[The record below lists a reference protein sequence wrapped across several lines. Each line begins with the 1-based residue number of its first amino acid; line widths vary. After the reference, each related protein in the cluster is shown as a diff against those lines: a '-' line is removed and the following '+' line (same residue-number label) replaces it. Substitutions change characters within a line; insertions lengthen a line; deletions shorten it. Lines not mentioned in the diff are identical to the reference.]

1 MAESSVA
8 SFLEKLGNLAS
19 QEASLFGEV
28 EGQVRLLRNELEWM
42 RLFLEYADARRRYDK
57 RLKLWVNQ
65 IRDAAHDAEDVLDE
79 FMFKVEHKRQ
89 QRLHRLKFLRFL
101 PSCVSVADKLPFI
114 QELNDRITEINIT
127 IEKILANKKRYG
139 IENPSTSEAWSSS
152 NEVPCKEKTLPVV
165 EEIDVVGFETDVKS
179 VKELLVEAGETTETR
194 RVVVSIVGMGGL
206 GKTTLAKKVY
216 NDVKQHFDCDAWV
229 YVSQEYRTRDLLFEI
244 LNCVTNEKR
253 IMRELDSEAAVGI
266 ELRNFLSTKKYL
278 IVMDDIWCTQVW
290 KGLNVYLP
298 IEGYGSRVLITAR
311 NKEVALHAN
320 SHLHEL
326 HPLNEMESEEL
337 FLRKMGSS
345 TLAWPQ
351 GLEKLGKE
359 IVAKCKGLPLATV
372 MLGGLLSMKEKT
384 QFSWQKVLDSKDWH
398 LSQGPNSCLGILALS
413 YNDLPNYLK
422 SCFLYCGIFPENSKV
437 KSSELIRLW
446 IAEGFVQTRG
456 AETLEDLAEDYLY
469 ELIQRNMIQV
479 DKRDRLD
486 GRVKS
491 CRMHDFLR
499 DLAISEAKDAKLF
512 EVHENIDVRYPI
524 SSRRLSIQQSLIKKN
539 ISQHLHNSRLRSLI
553 FLSEPLQ
560 ENSWTYLQEHIKLL
574 QVLDLG
580 VYQYQ
585 NIYTLPRKVGELIN
599 LKYLCLRGAGNRIR
613 LPTPIVRL
621 VNLQTLDLDG
631 NLLCLPCKI
640 WKLQQLR
647 HLNCPGGIV
656 SRKPFTERFFI
667 NGDLGVH
674 QLTNLQTLALQ
685 GGEWLEGDGLGQLTQ
700 LRQLKIMGGLT
711 PYLKEG
717 FFKSIAQLTALENLK
732 LINFSSKRKTIV
744 SGFMSFSHH
753 TRLQKLVLGGR
764 LEKLPVDTGFYPP
777 NLLQLKL
784 WETELEQDPMSILGE
799 LPNLR
804 ILKLLWNS
812 YVGKKMN
819 CSEGRFHQ
827 LEFLHMEHLSN
838 LEDFTVEEGAMPKL
852 RTLQMEWFWKM
863 KKFPDGLLGLR
874 NLQELNLL
882 HCSNELLKEVFQTQ
896 GEDWNRIRLITSQ
909 THPISDNTSFIL
921 LDDTGFH

>member
-8 SFLEKLGNLAS
+8 SFLEKLRNLAS

-89 QRLHRLKFLRFL
+89 QRLHGLKFLRFL

-114 QELNDRITEINIT
+114 HELNDRITEINIT
-127 IEKILANKKRYG
+127 IEKILANKKG
-139 IENPSTSEAWSSS
+139 ESA
-152 NEVPCKEKTLPVV
+152 PVV

-179 VKELLVEAGETTETR
+179 AKELLVEAGETTETR

-244 LNCVTNEKR
+244 LNCHQ
-253 IMRELDSEAAVGI
+253 
-266 ELRNFLSTKKYL
+266 KYL

-345 TLAWPQ
+345 TLVWPQ

-384 QFSWQKVLDSKDWH
+384 QFSWQKVLHSKDWH

-422 SCFLYCGIFPENSKV
+422 SCFLYCGIFPENSVV
-437 KSSELIRLW
+437 KSSELIRPW

-469 ELIQRNMIQV
+469 ELIQRNIIQV

-491 CRMHDFLR
+491 CRIHDFLR
-499 DLAISEAKDAKLF
+499 DLAITEAKDAKLF
-512 EVHENIDVRYPI
+512 E
-524 SSRRLSIQQSLIKKN
+524 
-539 ISQHLHNSRLRSLI
+539 
-553 FLSEPLQ
+553 
-560 ENSWTYLQEHIKLL
+560 
-574 QVLDLG
+574 
-580 VYQYQ
+580 

-732 LINFSSKRKTIV
+732 LINFSSKRKTMV
-744 SGFMSFSHH
+744 SGLMSFSHH
-753 TRLQKLVLGGR
+753 T
-764 LEKLPVDTGFYPP
+764 KLPVDTGFYPP

>member
-28 EGQVRLLRNELEWM
+28 EGQVRLLRYELEWM

-229 YVSQEYRTRDLLFEI
+229 YVSLEYRTRDLLFEI
-244 LNCVTNEKR
+244 LNCVKNEKR
-253 IMRELDSEAAVGI
+253 IMTESDSEAAVGI

-290 KGLNVYLP
+290 KGLNAYLP
-298 IEGYGSRVLITAR
+298 IEGYGSRVLITSR

-320 SHLHEL
+320 SYLHEL

-372 MLGGLLSMKEKT
+372 MLGGLLGLIPC
-384 QFSWQKVLDSKDWH
+384 Q
-398 LSQGPNSCLGILALS
+398 
-413 YNDLPNYLK
+413 
-422 SCFLYCGIFPENSKV
+422 V
-437 KSSELIRLW
+437 K
-446 IAEGFVQTRG
+446 
-456 AETLEDLAEDYLY
+456 
-469 ELIQRNMIQV
+469 
-479 DKRDRLD
+479 
-486 GRVKS
+486 
-491 CRMHDFLR
+491 
-499 DLAISEAKDAKLF
+499 
-512 EVHENIDVRYPI
+512 
-524 SSRRLSIQQSLIKKN
+524 
-539 ISQHLHNSRLRSLI
+539 
-553 FLSEPLQ
+553 
-560 ENSWTYLQEHIKLL
+560 
-574 QVLDLG
+574 
-580 VYQYQ
+580 
-585 NIYTLPRKVGELIN
+585 
-599 LKYLCLRGAGNRIR
+599 
-613 LPTPIVRL
+613 
-621 VNLQTLDLDG
+621 
-631 NLLCLPCKI
+631 
-640 WKLQQLR
+640 
-647 HLNCPGGIV
+647 
-656 SRKPFTERFFI
+656 
-667 NGDLGVH
+667 
-674 QLTNLQTLALQ
+674 
-685 GGEWLEGDGLGQLTQ
+685 DGLSPL
-700 LRQLKIMGGLT
+700 L
-711 PYLKEG
+711 
-717 FFKSIAQLTALENLK
+717 
-732 LINFSSKRKTIV
+732 
-744 SGFMSFSHH
+744 MS
-753 TRLQKLVLGGR
+753 
-764 LEKLPVDTGFYPP
+764 
-777 NLLQLKL
+777 
-784 WETELEQDPMSILGE
+784 
-799 LPNLR
+799 
-804 ILKLLWNS
+804 
-812 YVGKKMN
+812 
-819 CSEGRFHQ
+819 
-827 LEFLHMEHLSN
+827 
-838 LEDFTVEEGAMPKL
+838 
-852 RTLQMEWFWKM
+852 
-863 KKFPDGLLGLR
+863 
-874 NLQELNLL
+874 
-882 HCSNELLKEVFQTQ
+882 
-896 GEDWNRIRLITSQ
+896 
-909 THPISDNTSFIL
+909 TH
-921 LDDTGFH
+921 G

>member
-1 MAESSVA
+1 M
-8 SFLEKLGNLAS
+8 
-19 QEASLFGEV
+19 Q
-28 EGQVRLLRNELEWM
+28 
-42 RLFLEYADARRRYDK
+42 
-57 RLKLWVNQ
+57 LWVNQ

-101 PSCVSVADKLPFI
+101 PSCVTVADKLPFI
-114 QELNDRITEINIT
+114 HELNDQ
-127 IEKILANKKRYG
+127 
-139 IENPSTSEAWSSS
+139 
-152 NEVPCKEKTLPVV
+152 
-165 EEIDVVGFETDVKS
+165 IDVVGFETDVKS
-179 VKELLVEAGETTETR
+179 AKELLVEAGETTETR

-253 IMRELDSEAAVGI
+253 IMTELDSEAAVGI

-345 TLAWPQ
+345 TLVWPQ

-422 SCFLYCGIFPENSKV
+422 SCFLYCG
-437 KSSELIRLW
+437 
-446 IAEGFVQTRG
+446 FVQTRG

-491 CRMHDFLR
+491 CCIHDFLR
-499 DLAISEAKDAKLF
+499 DLAITEAKDAKLF
-512 EVHENIDVRYPI
+512 EV
-524 SSRRLSIQQSLIKKN
+524 
-539 ISQHLHNSRLRSLI
+539 
-553 FLSEPLQ
+553 
-560 ENSWTYLQEHIKLL
+560 
-574 QVLDLG
+574 LDLG
-580 VYQYQ
+580 VCQYQ

-599 LKYLCLRGAGNRIR
+599 LKYLCLRGAGNRMR
-613 LPTPIVRL
+613 LPTSIVRL

-685 GGEWLEGDGLGQLTQ
+685 GGEWLDGDGLGQLTQ

-732 LINFSSKRKTIV
+732 LINFSSKRKTMV
-744 SGFMSFSHH
+744 SGLMSFSHH